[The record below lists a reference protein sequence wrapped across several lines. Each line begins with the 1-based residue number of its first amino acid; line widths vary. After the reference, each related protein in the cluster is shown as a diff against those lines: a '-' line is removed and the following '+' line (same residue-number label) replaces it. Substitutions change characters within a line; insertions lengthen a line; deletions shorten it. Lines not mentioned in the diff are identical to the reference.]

1 MISTPAYGV
10 HSQGYSLN
18 TLPVASAP
26 RPGHLQRH
34 RRLNAAQPPLIQRD
48 VRTHVRTYCGKP
60 TSMTALASETGVR
73 DAASQ

>member
-1 MISTPAYGV
+1 MISMIGV
-10 HSQGYSLN
+10 GFPHMLRKTG
-18 TLPVASAP
+18 AD
-26 RPGHLQRH
+26 
-34 RRLNAAQPPLIQRD
+34 QPPLIQRD